1 MAGYVA
7 ELHHDVRVERR
18 HRDGDD
24 RDDGSDG
31 HGARR
36 AQRLRQRQRRPRKR
50 AAAAAKEAH
59 ELLGRGRGG
68 LSAQWQNAEE
78 TDLTIRSHR
87 A

>member
-24 RDDGSDG
+24 RDDGGSDG
-31 HGARR
+31 HGARS

-50 AAAAAKEAH
+50 AAAQEAH

-68 LSAQWQNAEE
+68 LSAEWQNAEE